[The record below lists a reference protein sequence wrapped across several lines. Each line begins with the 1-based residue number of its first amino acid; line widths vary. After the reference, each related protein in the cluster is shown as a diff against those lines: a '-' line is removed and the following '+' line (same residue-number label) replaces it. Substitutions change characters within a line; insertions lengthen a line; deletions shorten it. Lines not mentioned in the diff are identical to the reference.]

1 MNNNFDNLSNS
12 QNSTTTG
19 FFQDRNLKNNIG
31 FLCIVLSVFSILRC
45 YEVLVDINNKK
56 NAGIQ
61 NYLNGRGSYEVK
73 LEPNI
78 GNFFFVVK
86 NTEKTAKDAHQKMIL
101 KANKI
106 ITELYEKNI
115 NKNDIKADNYVSRP
129 RYANDS
135 CLKGNCPLNKQNP
148 IGFEASQIIFI
159 KIRDIKKSGE
169 IVSYLAEEN
178 IDEIS
183 PISYE
188 IDDIEKIKEQARLEA
203 INLAKQDA
211 KNIAKSLG
219 VKLSRVVKFNDSLP
233 TEDKF
238 KKHGMIENRD
248 DFAPI
253 FSIIQGDNGE
263 QKLYSN
269 VIITY
274 QIN

>member
-1 MNNNFDNLSNS
+1 MNNNFDNSSNS
-12 QNSTTTG
+12 QNNSPKG
-19 FFQDRNLKNNIG
+19 FFHDRNLKNNIG
-31 FLCIVLSVFSILRC
+31 FLCIVLSIFSLLRC

-56 NAGIQ
+56 NAGLQSYI
-61 NYLNGRGSYEVK
+61 NGRGSYEIK

-86 NTEKTAKDAHQKMIL
+86 NTEKTAKDAHQKMVL

-106 ITELYEKNI
+106 ITELYTKNI
-115 NKNDIKADNYVSRP
+115 SKEDIKVDSYVSRP
-129 RYANDS
+129 RYANES
-135 CLKGNCPLNKQNP
+135 CIKGNCPINKQNP
-148 IGFEASQIIFI
+148 VGFEASQLIYV

-169 IVSYLAEEN
+169 VISYLAEELV
-178 IDEIS
+178 DEIS

-188 IDDIEKIKEQARLEA
+188 IEDIEKIKEQARMAA

-219 VKLSRVVKFNDSLP
+219 IRLKKVIKFNDYLP
-233 TEDKF
+233 SEDKF
-238 KKHGMIENRD
+238 KKPQMIETRD
-248 DFAPI
+248 EFAPV
-253 FSIIQGDNGE
+253 FSIVHGENGE
-263 QKLYSN
+263 QKLRSN

>member
-1 MNNNFDNLSNS
+1 MNNNFDNFPNNQNNS
-12 QNSTTTG
+12 PTG

-45 YEVLVDINNKK
+45 YEVLVDIVNKK

-115 NKNDIKADNYVSRP
+115 NKDDIRADNYVSRP
-129 RYANDS
+129 RYASDS

-148 IGFEASQIIFI
+148 IGFEASQTIFI
-159 KIRDIKKSGE
+159 KMRDIKKSGE
-169 IVSYLAEEN
+169 IISYLAEEN

-188 IDDIEKIKEQARLEA
+188 IDDIEKIKDRARLEA

-219 VKLSRVVKFNDSLP
+219 VKLSRVVKFNDNLP

-248 DFAPI
+248 DFAPV
-253 FSIIQGDNGE
+253 FSIIQGENGE
-263 QKLYSN
+263 QKLRSS

>member
-1 MNNNFDNLSNS
+1 MNNNFDNLPNP
-12 QNSTTTG
+12 QNNATTG

-31 FLCIVLSVFSILRC
+31 FLCIVLSIFSILRC

-61 NYLNGRGSYEVK
+61 NYLNGRGSFEIK

-78 GNFFFVVK
+78 GNFFFIVK
-86 NTEKTAKDAHQKMIL
+86 NTEKTAKDAHQKMIF

-106 ITELYEKNI
+106 ITELYEKKI
-115 NKNDIKADNYVSRP
+115 DKNDIKIDSYVSRP
-129 RYANDS
+129 RYAIDS
-135 CLKGNCPLNKQNP
+135 CLRGNCPLNKQNP
-148 IGFEASQIIFI
+148 IGFEASQKIFV

-169 IVSYLAEEN
+169 IISYLAEQLIE
-178 IDEIS
+178 EIS

-188 IDDIEKIKEQARLEA
+188 IDDIEKIKEQARAEA
-203 INLAKQDA
+203 INLARQDA

-219 VKLSRVVKFNDSLP
+219 VRISKVIKFNDNLP
-233 TEDKF
+233 FEDKF

-248 DFAPI
+248 DFAPV
-253 FSIIQGDNGE
+253 FTIIQGENGE
-263 QKLYSN
+263 QKLRSN

>member
-1 MNNNFDNLSNS
+1 MNNNFDNFQNNHNNS
-12 QNSTTTG
+12 PTG

-45 YEVLVDINNKK
+45 YEVLVDISNKK

-106 ITELYEKNI
+106 ITDLYEKNI
-115 NKNDIKADNYVSRP
+115 NKNDIRADNYVSRP
-129 RYANDS
+129 RYASDS

-148 IGFEASQIIFI
+148 IGFEASQTIFI
-159 KIRDIKKSGE
+159 KMRDIKKSGE

-219 VKLSRVVKFNDSLP
+219 IRLSKVIKFNDNLSN
-233 TEDKF
+233 EDKF

-248 DFAPI
+248 DFAPV
-253 FSIIQGDNGE
+253 FSIIQGENGE
-263 QKLYSN
+263 QKLRSN

>member
-188 IDDIEKIKEQARLEA
+188 IDDI
-203 INLAKQDA
+203 
-211 KNIAKSLG
+211 
-219 VKLSRVVKFNDSLP
+219 
-233 TEDKF
+233 
-238 KKHGMIENRD
+238 
-248 DFAPI
+248 
-253 FSIIQGDNGE
+253 
-263 QKLYSN
+263 
-269 VIITY
+269 
-274 QIN
+274 

>member
-1 MNNNFDNLSNS
+1 MNNNFDNFPNNQNNS
-12 QNSTTTG
+12 PTG

-31 FLCIVLSVFSILRC
+31 FLCIVLSIFSILRC
-45 YEVLVDINNKK
+45 YEVLVDIGNKK

-115 NKNDIKADNYVSRP
+115 NKDDIRADNYVSRP
-129 RYANDS
+129 RYASDS

-169 IVSYLAEEN
+169 IISYLAEEN

-188 IDDIEKIKEQARLEA
+188 IDDIEKIKDRARLEA

-219 VKLSRVVKFNDSLP
+219 VKLSRVVKFNDNLP

-248 DFAPI
+248 DFAPV
-253 FSIIQGDNGE
+253 FTIIQGENGE
-263 QKLYSN
+263 QKLRSS